1 MRSFKIKILSILLLP
16 IAALVISGCSED
28 TMTPNNP
35 GATVTYS
42 MREQMGRP
50 AIATVFINSSMK
62 DAFNSTPPSMMSA
75 MFLDSMKAK
84 LVALNGGLYV
94 GNILVPSDPGGAAF
108 MSLLATDELGVSKSG
123 ITSFYN
129 GTQVLTGRALN
140 DDVIDVE
147 LILVFGGPTGA
158 SNPGLTS
165 DHVNANDKTFL
176 STFPYLAEPW

>member
-1 MRSFKIKILSILLLP
+1 MRSLKNKMLGLLLLP
-16 IAALVISGCSED
+16 LAALAISGCSED
-28 TMTPNNP
+28 TVTTTP
-35 GATVTYS
+35 GSTVTYS

-50 AIATVFINSSMK
+50 AISTVFINSSMK
-62 DAFNSTPPSMMSA
+62 DAFNSTPPNMMSA

-84 LVALNGGLYV
+84 LVALNGGTYT
-94 GNILVPSDPGGAAF
+94 GNILVPSDPGGTNF

-129 GTQVLTGRALN
+129 GTQVLTGRALT

-147 LILVFGGPTGA
+147 LTLVFGGPTGA

-165 DHVNANDKTFL
+165 DHVNANDKPFL
-176 STFPYLAEPW
+176 NTFPYLAEPW

>member
-28 TMTPNNP
+28 TVTPNTP
-35 GATVTYS
+35 GAPVTYS
-42 MREQMGRP
+42 MREQIGRP

-84 LVALNGGLYV
+84 LVALNGGTYT
-94 GNILVPSDPGGAAF
+94 GNILVPSDPGGTAF
-108 MSLLATDELGVSKSG
+108 MSLLATDELGVSKLG

-129 GTQVLTGRALN
+129 GTQVLTGRALT

-165 DHVNANDKTFL
+165 DHVNANDKTFPG
-176 STFPYLAEPW
+176 TFPYLAEPW

>member
-1 MRSFKIKILSILLLP
+1 MVKLGNILFHYRNFLFPVFYFLLFIPSRDVFDNIRFP
-16 IAALVISGCSED
+16 IIAGFTVAALGQLIRVGTIGLVYIIRGGKNRQIYAEGLVTEGVFSHCR
-28 TMTPNNP
+28 NP
-35 GATVTYS
+35 
-42 MREQMGRP
+42 
-50 AIATVFINSSMK
+50 
-62 DAFNSTPPSMMSA
+62 
-75 MFLDSMKAK
+75 
-84 LVALNGGLYV
+84 LYV